1 MWFPASDF
9 ASSDILFLM
18 GVCYVLFCFPFLLFS
33 LSISLRAIAIAF
45 VHANVVN
52 VVVLSRIFML
62 FLHLCNSDDLK
73 GHGSGAL

>member
-1 MWFPASDF
+1 
-9 ASSDILFLM
+9 
-18 GVCYVLFCFPFLLFS
+18 
-33 LSISLRAIAIAF
+33 